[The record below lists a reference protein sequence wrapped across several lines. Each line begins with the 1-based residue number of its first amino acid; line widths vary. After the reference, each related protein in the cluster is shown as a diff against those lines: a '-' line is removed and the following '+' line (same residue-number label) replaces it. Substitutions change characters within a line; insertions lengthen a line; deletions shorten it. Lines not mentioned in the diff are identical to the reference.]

1 MENHLKTVQLLYD
14 LITIAYYQGNIT
26 GAEYKSLISLFN
38 SIKYE
43 ERE

>member
-26 GAEYKSLISLFN
+26 SEEYKALIVLFN
-38 SIKYE
+38 TNKYE
-43 ERE
+43 GE

>member
-26 GAEYKSLISLFN
+26 SKEYKALIVLFN
-38 SIKYE
+38 TIKYE
-43 ERE
+43 GE